1 MIKIKKKIFFIIK
14 TAFALVIFLT
24 LVLFFYAAF
33 FFDTSSIERK
43 TVKNEITEEETLI
56 EEERLI
62 EEKRLIEEERLI
74 EEKRLKEEDKQKLKK
89 KTKTKQVK
97 TTLKDGLYATVGN
110 KAITRSDIMNEI
122 KSILILNNMSYSDDK
137 RQELQ
142 QMAVK
147 SVIKRNIKEIEI
159 DKNDFLQFNQTD
171 LNFHLNRLAKNA
183 NMDLDTLKSICKANG
198 LDFSILEDQLKVE
211 LLWNSLIFQIYRN
224 KISVDL
230 DEIDKQLKLNQNKKE
245 FNEYLISE
253 IVVKAVEKDK
263 LESMIKDIK
272 KRIEIEGFKNVA
284 MKLSVSQSAMNG
296 GDLGWLNE
304 NKLAEKFRPILS
316 NTPIGSLSKPILL
329 NKNIL
334 IFKVRDK
341 RKIKKEINL
350 EELKNQLVVTEKTKI
365 LNMYAKSHY
374 ENLVRSTPI
383 KFFNE

>member
-14 TAFALVIFLT
+14 AAFALVIFLT

-33 FFDTSSIERK
+33 FFDPSSIERK
-43 TVKNEITEEETLI
+43 AVKNEII

-74 EEKRLKEEDKQKLKK
+74 EEKRLKEEDKQKLKE
-89 KTKTKQVK
+89 KTKIKQVK
-97 TTLKDGLYATVGN
+97 TALKDGLYATVGN
-110 KAITRSDIMNEI
+110 KAITRLDIMNEI
-122 KSILILNNMSYSDDK
+122 KSILILNNMSYSDDT

-159 DKNDFLQFNQTD
+159 DKNDFLQFSQTD
-171 LNFHLNRLAKNA
+171 LNFHLNRLASNA
-183 NMDLDTLKSICKANG
+183 NMDLATLKNICISNG
-198 LDFSILEDQLKVE
+198 LDFSIIENQMKIE
-211 LLWNSLIFQIYRN
+211 LLWNSLIFHLYRN
-224 KISVDL
+224 KISINL
-230 DEIDKQLKLNQNKKE
+230 SEIDKQLKLNQNKKE

-253 IVVKAVEKDK
+253 IIVKAVKKDK

-284 MKLSVSQSAMNG
+284 MKLSISESAMSG
-296 GDLGWLNE
+296 GDLGWVNE
-304 NKLAEKFRPILS
+304 NKLAKKFRSILF
-316 NTPIGSLSKPILL
+316 NTPVGGFSKPILL
-329 NKNIL
+329 NENIL

-341 RKIKKEINL
+341 RKIEKEINL
-350 EELKNQLVVTEKTKI
+350 EELKNQLVESEKTKM
-365 LNMYAKSHY
+365 LNMHSRSHY
-374 ENLVRSTPI
+374 DNLRRLVTI

>member
-1 MIKIKKKIFFIIK
+1 MIKIKKKIFFVIK
-14 TAFALVIFLT
+14 SAFALVIFLT
-24 LVLFFYAAF
+24 LILFFYAAF
-33 FFDTSSIERK
+33 FFDPSSIERK
-43 TVKNEITEEETLI
+43 TVKNEIIEEEQLI
-56 EEERLI
+56 EEEEKRLI
-62 EEKRLIEEERLI
+62 EEEKRLIEEERL
-74 EEKRLKEEDKQKLKK
+74 KEEEKQKLKG
-89 KTKTKQVK
+89 KTKIKQVK

-110 KAITRSDIMNEI
+110 KAITRSDILNEI
-122 KSILILNNMSYSDDK
+122 KSILILNNMSYSDEK

-159 DKNDFLQFNQTD
+159 DKNDFLEFSQTD
-171 LNFHLNRLAKNA
+171 LNFHLNRLASNA
-183 NMDLDTLKSICKANG
+183 NMDLATLKNICISNG
-198 LDFSILEDQLKVE
+198 LDFSIIENQMKIE
-211 LLWNSLIFQIYRN
+211 LLWNSLIFHLYRN
-224 KISVDL
+224 KVSVNL
-230 DEIDKQLKLNQNKKE
+230 GEIDKLLKLNQNKKE

-272 KRIEIEGFKNVA
+272 KKIEIEGFKNVA
-284 MKLSVSQSAMNG
+284 MKLSISESAMSG

-304 NKLAEKFRPILS
+304 NKLAEKFRSILS

-341 RKIKKEINL
+341 RKMKKEINL
-350 EELKNQLVVTEKTKI
+350 EELKNQLVDSEKTKM
-365 LNMYAKSHY
+365 LNMYSRSHY
-374 ENLVRSTPI
+374 DKLRRLISI

>member
-14 TAFALVIFLT
+14 AAFALVIFLT

-33 FFDTSSIERK
+33 FFDPSSIERK

-62 EEKRLIEEERLI
+62 EEKRLKEEE
-74 EEKRLKEEDKQKLKK
+74 KQKLKK

-110 KAITRSDIMNEI
+110 KAITRLDIMNEI
-122 KSILILNNMSYSDDK
+122 KSILILNNMTYSDDT

-159 DKNDFLQFNQTD
+159 DKHDFLQFSQTD
-171 LNFHLNRLAKNA
+171 LNFHLNRIAKNA
-183 NMDLDTLKSICKANG
+183 NMDLATLKKTCIANG
-198 LDFSILEDQLKVE
+198 LEFSILEDQMKVE
-211 LLWNSLIFQIYRN
+211 LMWNSLIFQIYRN

-253 IVVKAVEKDK
+253 IIVKAVGKDE

-284 MKLSVSQSAMNG
+284 MKLSISESAMSG
-296 GDLGWLNE
+296 GDLGWVNE
-304 NKLAEKFRPILS
+304 NKLAKKFRSILS
-316 NTPIGSLSKPILL
+316 NTPVGGLSKAILS
-329 NKNIL
+329 NENIL
-334 IFKVRDK
+334 IFKVGDK
-341 RKIKKEINL
+341 RKIEKEINL
-350 EELKNQLVVTEKTKI
+350 EELKNQLVESEKTKK
-365 LNMYAKSHY
+365 LNMYSRSHY
-374 ENLVRSTPI
+374 DNLRRLVSI

>member
-62 EEKRLIEEERLI
+62 EEKRLKEEE
-74 EEKRLKEEDKQKLKK
+74 KQKLKK

-110 KAITRSDIMNEI
+110 KAITRLDIMNEI
-122 KSILILNNMSYSDDK
+122 KSILIINNMTYSDDT

-147 SVIKRNIKEIEI
+147 AVVKRNIKEIEI
-159 DKNDFLQFNQTD
+159 DKYDFLQFSQTD
-171 LNFHLNRLAKNA
+171 LNFHLNRIAKNA
-183 NMDLDTLKSICKANG
+183 NMDLATLKKTCIANG
-198 LDFSILEDQLKVE
+198 LEFSILEDQMKVE
-211 LLWNSLIFQIYRN
+211 LMWNSLIFQIYRN

-253 IVVKAVEKDK
+253 IVIKAVEKDK

-272 KRIEIEGFKNVA
+272 RRIEIEGFKNVA
-284 MKLSVSQSAMNG
+284 MKLSISESAVSG

-304 NKLAEKFRPILS
+304 NKIAKKFRSILS
-316 NTPIGSLSKPILL
+316 NTPVGDLTKAILL
-329 NKNIL
+329 NENIL

-341 RKIKKEINL
+341 RKIEREINL
-350 EELKNQLVVTEKTKI
+350 EELKNQLVESEKTKM
-365 LNMYAKSHY
+365 LNMYSRSHY
-374 ENLVRSTPI
+374 DNLRRLVSI

>member
-1 MIKIKKKIFFIIK
+1 MIKIKKKIFFVIK
-14 TAFALVIFLT
+14 SAFALVIFLT

-33 FFDTSSIERK
+33 FFDPSSIERK
-43 TVKNEITEEETLI
+43 TVKNEIIEEEQLI
-56 EEERLI
+56 EEE
-62 EEKRLIEEERLI
+62 E
-74 EEKRLKEEDKQKLKK
+74 RLKEEEKQKLKE
-89 KTKTKQVK
+89 KTKIKQVK

-110 KAITRSDIMNEI
+110 KAITRSDILNEV
-122 KSILILNNMSYSDDK
+122 KSILILNNMSYSDEK

-159 DKNDFLQFNQTD
+159 DKNDFLEFSQTD
-171 LNFHLNRLAKNA
+171 LNFHLNRLASNA
-183 NMDLDTLKSICKANG
+183 NMDLATLKNICISNG
-198 LDFSILEDQLKVE
+198 LDFSIIENQMKIE
-211 LLWNSLIFQIYRN
+211 LLWNSLIFHLYRN
-224 KISVDL
+224 KVSVNL
-230 DEIDKQLKLNQNKKE
+230 GEIDKLLKLNQNKKE

-272 KRIEIEGFKNVA
+272 KKIEIEGFKSVA
-284 MKLSVSQSAMNG
+284 MKLSISESSMSG

-304 NKLAEKFRPILS
+304 NKLAEKFRSILS

-350 EELKNQLVVTEKTKI
+350 EELKNQLVDSEKTKM
-365 LNMYAKSHY
+365 LNMYSRSHY
-374 ENLVRSTPI
+374 DKLRRLISI

>member
-14 TAFALVIFLT
+14 AASALVIFLT
-24 LVLFFYAAF
+24 LVLFVYAAF
-33 FFDTSSIERK
+33 FFNTSSIERK
-43 TVKNEITEEETLI
+43 AVKNVIV

-62 EEKRLIEEERLI
+62 EEERLKEEERLI
-74 EEKRLKEEDKQKLKK
+74 EEEKKKLKK
-89 KTKTKQVK
+89 KNKIKQVK
-97 TTLKDGLYATVGN
+97 TTLKDGLYATVGS

-122 KSILILNNMSYSDDK
+122 KSILILNNMTYSDDT
-137 RQELQ
+137 REELQ

-159 DKNDFLQFNQTD
+159 DKHDFLQFSQTD
-171 LNFHLNRLAKNA
+171 LNFHLNRIAKNA
-183 NMDLDTLKSICKANG
+183 NMDLDTLKKTCIANG
-198 LDFSILEDQLKVE
+198 LEFSILEDQMKVE
-211 LLWNSLIFQIYRN
+211 LMWNSLIFQIYRN

-272 KRIEIEGFKNVA
+272 RRIEIEGFKNVA
-284 MKLSVSQSAMNG
+284 MKLSISESAVSG

-304 NKLAEKFRPILS
+304 NKLAKKFRSILS
-316 NTPIGSLSKPILL
+316 NTPVGGLSKAILL
-329 NKNIL
+329 NENIL

-341 RKIKKEINL
+341 RKIEKEINL
-350 EELKNQLVVTEKTKI
+350 EELKNQLVDSEKTKI
-365 LNMYAKSHY
+365 LNMYSRSHY
-374 ENLVRSTPI
+374 DNLRRLVSI

>member
-14 TAFALVIFLT
+14 AASALVIFLT
-24 LVLFFYAAF
+24 LVLFVYAAF

-43 TVKNEITEEETLI
+43 TVKNEIA
-56 EEERLI
+56 
-62 EEKRLIEEERLI
+62 EEERLI
-74 EEKRLKEEDKQKLKK
+74 EEKRLKEEERLIEEERLKEEEKQKLKK
-89 KTKTKQVK
+89 KSKTKQVK

-110 KAITRSDIMNEI
+110 KAITRSDILNEI
-122 KSILILNNMSYSDDK
+122 KSILILNNMSYSDEK

-159 DKNDFLQFNQTD
+159 DKNDFLEFSQTD
-171 LNFHLNRLAKNA
+171 LNFHLNRLASNA
-183 NMDLDTLKSICKANG
+183 NMDLATLKNICISNG
-198 LDFSILEDQLKVE
+198 LDFSIIENQMKIE
-211 LLWNSLIFQIYRN
+211 LLWNSLIFHLYRN
-224 KISVDL
+224 KISVNL
-230 DEIDKQLKLNQNKKE
+230 GEIDKLLKLNQNKKE

-272 KRIEIEGFKNVA
+272 KKIEIEGFKNVA
-284 MKLSVSQSAMNG
+284 MKLSISESAMSG

-304 NKLAEKFRPILS
+304 NKLAKKFRSILS

-350 EELKNQLVVTEKTKI
+350 EELKNQLVDSEKTKM
-365 LNMYAKSHY
+365 LNMYSRSHY
-374 ENLVRSTPI
+374 YNLRRLVSI